1 MREQLKNMVGVRSRF
16 RGKIERFG
24 HKDAYRGLPRKTVLL
39 KDVVRASDDK
49 DATDHIWL
57 TCGKW
62 SENISEGDMIEFNAR
77 VTSYKK
83 GYQGHRFDIDILDA
97 PPPSVDYRLSHPTQV
112 KIIAG

>member
-16 RGKIERFG
+16 RGRVERFG

-39 KDVVRASDDK
+39 KDVVLVSDDK
-49 DATDHIWL
+49 GATDHIWL

-62 SENISEGDMIEFNAR
+62 SENISERDIIEFDAR

-83 GYQGHRFDIDILDA
+83 GYRGHRFDIDILDA
-97 PPPSVDYRLSHPTQV
+97 PPPSVDYRLSRPTQV
-112 KIIAG
+112 KIVSG